1 MIMHVSFLLSSEV
14 KIISKNSK
22 FLINEEIREKKVR
35 VIGNDNS
42 QLGIISTREAIEMAE
57 EQDLDL
63 VLISPGAD
71 PPVCRIMNFGKF
83 IYEQNKKEKENKKNQ
98 KVVVIK
104 EIRLSATIEE
114 HDISIKANN
123 ARKFLLDGDKVKV
136 TVRFRGREADYAFKG
151 NKILDN
157 FVSKLDDIYVIEKRA
172 KLEGRNM
179 TMVLAPKRA

>member
-1 MIMHVSFLLSSEV
+1 M
-14 KIISKNSK
+14 KIISKNNK
-22 FLINEEIREKKVR
+22 FLINEEIREKEVR

-42 QLGIISTREAIEMAE
+42 QLGVISTREAIRLSE
-57 EQDLDL
+57 EQELDL
-63 VLISPGAD
+63 VLISPGAV
-71 PPVCRIMNFGKF
+71 PPVCRIIDFGKF

-98 KVVVIK
+98 KAVVIK

-114 HDISIKANN
+114 NDIAIKANN
-123 ARKFLLDGDKVKV
+123 ARKFLLDEDKVKV

-157 FVSKLDDIYVIEKRA
+157 FVSKIEDVCVIEKGA

>member
-1 MIMHVSFLLSSEV
+1 M
-14 KIISKNSK
+14 KIISKNNR
-22 FLINEEIREKKVR
+22 FLINEEIREKEVR

-42 QLGIISTREAIEMAE
+42 QLGVISTREAIRLAE
-57 EQDLDL
+57 EQELDL
-63 VLISPGAD
+63 VLISPGAV
-71 PPVCRIMNFGKF
+71 PPVCRIIDFGKF

-98 KVVVIK
+98 KAVVIK
-104 EIRLSATIEE
+104 EVRLSATIEE
-114 HDISIKANN
+114 HDIAIKANN
-123 ARKFLLDGDKVKV
+123 ARKFLLDEDKVKV

-157 FVSKLDDIYVIEKRA
+157 FVSKIEDVCVIEKGA

>member
-1 MIMHVSFLLSSEV
+1 M
-14 KIISKNSK
+14 KIISKNNK
-22 FLINEEIREKKVR
+22 ILINEEIREKEVR

-42 QLGIISTREAIEMAE
+42 QLGIISTSEAIRMAE

-63 VLISPGAD
+63 VLISPGAV
-71 PPVCRIMNFGKF
+71 PPVCRIMDLGKF

-98 KVVVIK
+98 KIVVIK

-114 HDISIKANN
+114 HDIAIKANN
-123 ARKFLLDGDKVKV
+123 ARKFLLDENKVKV
-136 TVRFRGREADYAFKG
+136 TIRFRGREADYAFKG

-157 FVSKLDDIYVIEKRA
+157 FVSKIQDVCVIEKRA